1 MGNVAHYFQ
10 ILEIEP
16 EATQAEIKQAYRD
29 LTLVWHPDRF
39 CNSPRLQQKAEDKLK
54 RINAAYEFLKS
65 YQPQVSQAEAAPAPK
80 PKQPAEPPIDCEK
93 LRQLLELK
101 QWKDADF
108 ETKRLLLELVHRER
122 DGWLQPDDIKNISS
136 QSLLVINGLWTQYS
150 DGRFG
155 FSVQSKIWRS
165 LGCQSSPEMIIQTRS
180 EYKFGKAVHWCV
192 NDTWLSPWDGFD
204 YEARSVKGNLLT
216 GRLPREY
223 IFALSG
229 WQSYTKGWTG
239 YRLWRFDEIFLKIKD

>member
-1 MGNVAHYFQ
+1 MGNIAHYFQ

-29 LTLVWHPDRF
+29 LILVWHPDRF
-39 CNSPRLQQKAEDKLK
+39 CNSPRLQQKAEGKLK
-54 RINAAYEFLKS
+54 QINAAYEFLKS
-65 YQPQVSQAEAAPAPK
+65 YRPQVSQAEAAPAPRPK
-80 PKQPAEPPIDCEK
+80 PPAEPPINCEK

-101 QWKDADF
+101 KWKDADL
-108 ETKRLLLELVHRER
+108 ETKRLLLELMHRER
-122 DGWLQPDDIKNISS
+122 DGWLQPDDIKKLSP
-136 QSLLVINGLWTQYS
+136 QSLLVIDRSWTQYS
-150 DGRFG
+150 DGCFG
-155 FSVQSKIWRS
+155 FSVQSKIWS
-165 LGCQSSPEMIIQTRS
+165 NLGCKSSPEVAVQTMS
-180 EYKFGKAVHWCV
+180 EHRFGQAVHWCV
-192 NDTWLSPWDGFD
+192 NNVWLSPWDTFD
-204 YEARSVKGNLLT
+204 YEARTVKGSLPR